1 MKRLNQS
8 SALRS
13 PPIPLPFLLLRK
25 HPSLLAFCLLS
36 TTVLSNLAISPI
48 AFATLLPKELLN
60 VTPTSQEK
68 IQQQIQQPLRN
79 QPIAIALPEQ
89 IQLSPE
95 QIQLS
100 PEQIQTVPKPL
111 QTTSDLSRT
120 PQGSAKDLLP
130 ISTVAQMPAID
141 PAVQPAAVN
150 PQPPL
155 AKLESITTDF
165 RNDTDRNGLLN
176 RIIEPTAQLKL
187 RNGDRLRVTT
197 GVNTFEQPGVQ
208 SITNIPLKLGWEHK
222 IGDATLK
229 AGGGIDLFNRLPA
242 APSLNTGIE
251 LPIGLKKDETG
262 KLMGGA
268 IVSGLVDY
276 GPYKANA
283 RTLQNQIKVTHINPS
298 VYWQIDRNTSLY
310 AQYQLGLYN
319 DGNTEHQVVS
329 RLERKFGEFFVAANL
344 FAWNYNFDAEQRSGY
359 FSPQDFLTY
368 NGEIGWEGSVF
379 NALKCRVSANL
390 GEQRLR
396 SQMSNATNYQARCTV
411 PISPNLEAD
420 VGYQINNS
428 QNRTTSSTSTG
439 DSVTGQLRW
448 KF

>member
-13 PPIPLPFLLLRK
+13 RPSSLSLLLLRK
-25 HPSLLAFCLLS
+25 HPSFLTFCLLS
-36 TTVLSNLAISPI
+36 TTVLSNLTISPI
-48 AFATLLPKELLN
+48 AFATPSLKELPN
-60 VTPTSQEK
+60 VTPTPQK
-68 IQQQIQQPLRN
+68 QIQQKIQPPLRN

-95 QIQLS
+95 QS
-100 PEQIQTVPKPL
+100 QTVPKSL
-111 QTTSDLSRT
+111 QTTSDLSRI

-176 RIIEPTAQLKL
+176 RIIEPTAQFKL
-187 RNGDRLRVTT
+187 RNGDKLRVTT
-197 GVNTFEQPGVQ
+197 GVNTFEQPGVE

-229 AGGGIDLFNRLPA
+229 AGGGVDLFNRLPA

-262 KLMGGA
+262 KLIGGA

-283 RTLQNQIKVTHINPS
+283 RTLQNQINVTHIKPS

-319 DGNTEHQVVS
+319 DGNTEHQVFS

-396 SQMSNATNYQARCTV
+396 SQMSTATNYQARCTV

-420 VGYQINNS
+420 IGYQINNS
-428 QNRTTSSTSTG
+428 QNRITSSTSTG
-439 DSVTGQLRW
+439 NSLTGQLRW